1 MEDGRGGKQEEQE
14 KQDEQDEQGAK
25 GGDLVRH
32 RQVGPSEAVERDRLR
47 DLDGSATEDE
57 ILRGTQLDAV
67 HRIGGQR
74 GEGAEEA
81 IAPAASRG
89 GPESAQLRSREG
101 SGSAQLGSR
110 GDATRRRIA
119 RVAAWRRIG
128 SEGWGSE
135 GWGCGAASRVELRE
149 GELGLDVV
157 SIVECHAGVKDG
169 VDGHVFRLVV
179 KRDPRLAEVQR
190 DRELGGGGRRGRG
203 D

>member
-1 MEDGRGGKQEEQE
+1 MRVRVRVRVRVRMRVCECQGRLRQEGKGGEWRNGRRGKARQGKQEMEDGRGGKQEEQE

-32 RQVGPSEAVERDRLR
+32 RQVGPPEAVERDRLW

-89 GPESAQLRSREG
+89 GPESAQLRSHD
-101 SGSAQLGSR
+101 SS
-110 GDATRRRIA
+110 
-119 RVAAWRRIG
+119 
-128 SEGWGSE
+128 
-135 GWGCGAASRVELRE
+135 
-149 GELGLDVV
+149 
-157 SIVECHAGVKDG
+157 
-169 VDGHVFRLVV
+169 
-179 KRDPRLAEVQR
+179 
-190 DRELGGGGRRGRG
+190 
-203 D
+203 